1 MIRKND
7 EFTLEITDLGTN
19 GEGIGRLN
27 QGDEND
33 GYTVFV
39 KDALIGDKI
48 RTKIIKPKKKLRLR
62 PAYGDHYPV
71 ALQSRAAMSC
81 SPGLRRMPD
90 HAPGLQGT
98 AAF

>member
-1 MIRKND
+1 MQKGKYMIRKND

-48 RTKIIKPKKKLRLR
+48 RAKIIKPNKNYGYGRLMLIKLLIT
-62 PAYGDHYPV
+62 PFPV
-71 ALQSRAAMSC
+71 I
-81 SPGLRRMPD
+81 
-90 HAPGLQGT
+90 T
-98 AAF
+98 

>member
-48 RTKIIKPKKKLRLR
+48 RTKN
-62 PAYGDHYPV
+62 H
-71 ALQSRAAMSC
+71 
-81 SPGLRRMPD
+81 
-90 HAPGLQGT
+90 
-98 AAF
+98 